1 MTRKDRKM
9 EDDDAFDRALTALLT
24 PERDT
29 DTAEMSRAVLSRI
42 AARTTPRRA
51 PLAEV
56 LTAPAPLGAGF
67 AVLLLAAAGVGY
79 ALVPGWDDPMGLLMI
94 GDLLVTGGL

>member
-24 PERDT
+24 PEDT

-67 AVLLLAAAGVGY
+67 AALLLGAAGVGY
-79 ALVPGWDDPMGLLMI
+79 ALMPGLDDPLSLMI
-94 GDLLVTGGL
+94 FGDLLMTGGW